1 MNKVGTSK
9 LLDDILNLCVQSI
22 GGRNYQDIDCFF
34 LCVGQLLGESPVAI
48 GNEYGDYL
56 KARGYS
62 LDKINEI
69 LRQGMSSTHFEDFM
83 ENGLNAQVTKMDS
96 HSFQA
101 TINQS
106 GTAPKGMGLVY
117 IGKTVDGKDQYH
129 AIVVRGSKQEDGR
142 TVLEYTDPQS
152 SDSTKIYTSDDVEK
166 FYEIK

>member
-96 HSFQA
+96 HSF
-101 TINQS
+101 
-106 GTAPKGMGLVY
+106 
-117 IGKTVDGKDQYH
+117 
-129 AIVVRGSKQEDGR
+129 
-142 TVLEYTDPQS
+142 
-152 SDSTKIYTSDDVEK
+152 
-166 FYEIK
+166 